1 MPDSKTKKL
10 RIILLC
16 QGGQGDVIAHTPM
29 IRGMREKYPDDE
41 IIVTCTYA
49 HLFEGLD
56 YIDKVVPLSN
66 PGEFYTKYALDPDHP
81 VRFFK
86 KHFIYDAIMDE
97 PAQGC
102 KTLPEFI
109 CSLYG
114 SDYDRGKLD
123 YIVSAD
129 EDKIAQVFL
138 SQYQQFNLP
147 IVLLHCTGSIP
158 SEGQPRKVHTMKDLD
173 IEQVTKLVKAH
184 QDKALFIH
192 IGLEG
197 EPTIEGSIDALGMPL
212 REAAALIK
220 HCSTFIF
227 IESIFAHITNAL
239 DKKGI
244 VVFRNTSTDFFG
256 YANNHNIAYSGGCPI
271 WPCNRPVGALM
282 DLLPGYR
289 NPKTREPV
297 LWECPDQVCKNM
309 PYEDLEKTFLEV
321 LAEVTHKGADPALQ
335 AARSTPPPQ
344 IQLPNTAMPMGMAS
358 PSNVNVSHHN
368 PPIQHTEED
377 ENDTNED

>member
-1 MPDSKTKKL
+1 MPDQEKKKS

-49 HLFEGLD
+49 HLFENID
-56 YIDKVVPLSN
+56 YIDKVVPLNN
-66 PGEFYTKYALDPDHP
+66 PRDFYTKYALDPDHP
-81 VRFFK
+81 VRFYK

-97 PAQGC
+97 PARGC

-114 SDYDRGKLD
+114 SEYDGKKLD
-123 YIVSAD
+123 YVISEEEHQTA
-129 EDKIAQVFL
+129 KVFL
-138 SQYQQFNLP
+138 SQYSQFNLP
-147 IVLLHCTGSIP
+147 VVLIHATGSIP
-158 SEGQPRKVHTMKDLD
+158 SEGQPHKVHTMKDLD
-173 IEQVTKLVKAH
+173 IEQMSKLVKAH
-184 QDKALFIH
+184 SDKAIFIH

-197 EPTIEGSIDALGMPL
+197 EPTIEGAIDALGMPL
-212 REAAALIK
+212 REAAALTA
-220 HCSTFIF
+220 HATTYIF
-227 IESIFAHITNAL
+227 MESIFAHIANAL

-244 VVFRNTSTDFFG
+244 VVFRNTSPDFFG
-256 YANNHNIAYSGGCPI
+256 YPNAHNISYSGGCKI

-321 LAEVTHKGADPALQ
+321 IAECTHKGANPELL
-335 AARSTPPPQ
+335 AARNAPPPQ
-344 IQLPNTAMPMGMAS
+344 IQLPNSATPMGAAA
-358 PSNVNVSHHN
+358 PTNVNMG
-368 PPIQHTEED
+368 QHVEPVLPKAEED
-377 ENDTNED
+377 DSSED